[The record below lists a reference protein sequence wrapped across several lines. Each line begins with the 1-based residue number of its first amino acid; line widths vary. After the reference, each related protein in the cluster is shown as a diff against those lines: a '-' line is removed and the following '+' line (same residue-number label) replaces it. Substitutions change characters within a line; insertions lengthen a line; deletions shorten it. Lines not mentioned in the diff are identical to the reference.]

1 AAPSEP
7 ARETSSFRL
16 YKFQQPIGS
25 EQVIRSRSAD
35 GRTEIRSS
43 FAFTDRSTT
52 VPLSATLTL
61 AKDGSVLRFQEWGST
76 SRPTRVDDRVS
87 VEGGSV
93 TIERNGQMTT
103 ARAPAVFFVASAYAP
118 VAVTEE
124 LWRYWSAH
132 GRPGELTVF
141 PAGRVTIED
150 RGKEEGSDDDGKKV
164 TLERFALSGL
174 AWGRETL
181 WLHSGGHLAALKGG
195 GAEVD

>member
-1 AAPSEP
+1 MRLRMVGSEKEVVGTAMHACLLILRLLAAPSEP

-93 TIERNGQMTT
+93 TIERNGQ
-103 ARAPAVFFVASAYAP
+103 
-118 VAVTEE
+118 
-124 LWRYWSAH
+124 
-132 GRPGELTVF
+132 
-141 PAGRVTIED
+141 
-150 RGKEEGSDDDGKKV
+150 
-164 TLERFALSGL
+164 
-174 AWGRETL
+174 
-181 WLHSGGHLAALKGG
+181 
-195 GAEVD
+195 